1 MIFAGY
7 IPVLNYFVRI
17 SLVVCGTVILA
28 FGIALSVIANVVMNS
43 GEAFV
48 KAVSDKTGMK
58 FGDVKIGFVICC
70 VVVSV
75 VISLLFFSGSIVGT
89 REGTIL
95 TALFTGVVVKV
106 FIKFFEK
113 PFSKLLTQE
122 E

>member
-7 IPVLNYFVRI
+7 IPVPNYFVRI
-17 SLVVCGTVILA
+17 SLVVRCTVILA
-28 FGIALSVIANVVMNS
+28 VGIALSVIANVVMNS

-48 KAVSDKTGMK
+48 KAVSDKTDMK
-58 FGDVKIGFVICC
+58 FGDVKIGFDICC

-113 PFSKLLTQE
+113 PFAKLLTQE